1 MVERFIKNIAE
12 NNLFPISETILLAV
26 SGGSDSVVLT
36 DLFMKSGLPF
46 AIAHVNYNLRGVD
59 SIGDAEFVRAMA
71 LRLGKEYHELD
82 IDLKKDA
89 KSQGQSVQMAARD
102 VRYDWLE
109 KIRAEN
115 NYFAIATA
123 HHANDSVETFFLN
136 LTAGCGIRG
145 LHGIP
150 VKRGHIVRPL
160 LNFTKKELLEYSISE
175 QLNFREDSSNVS
187 NYYMRNF
194 IRNKIVPLFDELNP
208 QFIPVMQSNIQRI
221 KEAEEL
227 YNISVTKY
235 LNEIIKIKNDL
246 VEIDIDKL
254 SNLSF
259 KNTILYEGIKDYG
272 FSSNQTEDILRSMEG
287 SGKQFLS
294 KTHQLVVDRNK
305 LLIRNKS
312 EISAKEDTIT
322 IDKDTKTI
330 NLPTAYLR
338 FNIENKP
345 ANIPN
350 SGSVFYLDLEQL
362 QFPLILRKWQHGDY
376 FYPLG
381 MKGKK
386 KLKEFFIDNKF
397 SLFDKEDIWLI
408 TSNEEIAL
416 IIGHRLDDR
425 YKITDKTTLCLRVT
439 VVEKED

>member
-1 MVERFIKNIAE
+1 MLERFLKHIEE
-12 NNLFPISETILLAV
+12 NKLFPKNETVLLAV

-36 DLFMKSGLPF
+36 NLFLRSGLSY
-46 AIAHVNYNLRGVD
+46 AIAHVNYNLRGEE
-59 SIGDAEFVRAMA
+59 SKGDAAFVRTLA
-71 LRLGKEYHELD
+71 KEQNTEYYELD

-89 KSQGQSVQMAARD
+89 KIQGQSVQMAARD
-102 VRYDWLE
+102 VRYEWLE
-109 KIRAEN
+109 KIRSEN

-123 HHANDSVETFFLN
+123 HHANDAVETFFLN
-136 LTAGCGIRG
+136 LTAGCGIKG

-150 VKRGHIVRPL
+150 VKRGNIVRPL
-160 LNFTKKELLEYSISE
+160 LCFTKNELSDYLETE
-175 QLNFREDSSNVS
+175 KLTFREDSSNVS

-235 LNEIIKIKNDL
+235 LNEIMKIKNDL
-246 VEIDIDKL
+246 IEIDIEKL

-272 FSSNQTEDILRSMEG
+272 FTSNQTEDILRSMEG
-287 SGKQFLS
+287 SGKQFFS
-294 KTHQLVVDRNK
+294 KSHQLVVDRSK
-305 LLIRNKS
+305 LLIRIKTD
-312 EISAKEDTIT
+312 EMVTDDTIT
-322 IDKDTKTI
+322 IDKETKMI
-330 NLPTAYLR
+330 NLPSAYIR
-338 FNIENKP
+338 FNVERRP
-345 ANIPN
+345 ELIPN
-350 SGSVFYLDLEQL
+350 SGNVFYIDLDRL
-362 QFPLILRKWQHGDY
+362 QFPLTLRKWRHGDY

-408 TSNEEIAL
+408 TSGDEIAL
-416 IIGHRLDDR
+416 IVGHRLDDR
-425 YKITDKTTLCLRVT
+425 YKITENTTQCLRVT
-439 VVEKED
+439 IVEKES